1 MGAPGSTREEAERWF
16 FDVHGYMVRR
26 RPGHGLCG
34 SVCYVTLI
42 AAFQVIPDV
51 MDEEW
56 LGQANAAV
64 DIALSS
70 DGFNEFNSG
79 GES

>member
-1 MGAPGSTREEAERWF
+1 MLTS
-16 FDVHGYMVRR
+16 VV
-26 RPGHGLCG
+26 GL
-34 SVCYVTLI
+34 V
-42 AAFQVIPDV
+42 QVIPDV

-79 GES
+79 G

>member
-1 MGAPGSTREEAERWF
+1 M
-16 FDVHGYMVRR
+16 
-26 RPGHGLCG
+26 L
-34 SVCYVTLI
+34 TLI

-79 GES
+79 G

>member
-1 MGAPGSTREEAERWF
+1 MLTP
-16 FDVHGYMVRR
+16 VV
-26 RPGHGLCG
+26 GL
-34 SVCYVTLI
+34 V
-42 AAFQVIPDV
+42 QVIPDV

-79 GES
+79 G

>member
-1 MGAPGSTREEAERWF
+1 MLTPL
-16 FDVHGYMVRR
+16 V
-26 RPGHGLCG
+26 GL
-34 SVCYVTLI
+34 V
-42 AAFQVIPDV
+42 QVIPDV
-51 MDEEW
+51 MDAEW

-79 GES
+79 G

>member
-1 MGAPGSTREEAERWF
+1 MLT
-16 FDVHGYMVRR
+16 
-26 RPGHGLCG
+26 
-34 SVCYVTLI
+34 SVVG
-42 AAFQVIPDV
+42 FQVIPDV

-64 DIALSS
+64 DIALSC

-79 GES
+79 G

>member
-1 MGAPGSTREEAERWF
+1 MGKIQPKTGEGREQPRINWKA
-16 FDVHGYMVRR
+16 
-26 RPGHGLCG
+26 RPRSLR
-34 SVCYVTLI
+34 VCVLTLI

-79 GES
+79 G

>member
-1 MGAPGSTREEAERWF
+1 
-16 FDVHGYMVRR
+16 MV
-26 RPGHGLCG
+26 GL
-34 SVCYVTLI
+34 V
-42 AAFQVIPDV
+42 QVIPDV

-79 GES
+79 G